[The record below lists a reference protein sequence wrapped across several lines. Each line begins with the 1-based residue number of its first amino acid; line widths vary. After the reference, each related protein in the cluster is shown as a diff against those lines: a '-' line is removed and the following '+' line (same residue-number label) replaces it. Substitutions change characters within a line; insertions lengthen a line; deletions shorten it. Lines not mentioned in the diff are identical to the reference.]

1 MLEVGEG
8 SKLEE
13 DEMKGSW
20 RMAEVGVRRRR
31 LEEGG
36 GGGWSMAEDR
46 GWCLEETGGGWRKLE
61 EFGFWRRLD
70 VGGGWRRWRL
80 EEGEVKGHSLRF
92 CPELG
97 ARRAA
102 P

>member
-1 MLEVGEG
+1 MLEKGG
-8 SKLEE
+8 SWRR
-13 DEMKGSW
+13 MKGSW

-61 EFGFWRRLD
+61 ETGGVCILAEARCWRRTEE
-70 VGGGWRRWRL
+70 VEVRGRRGQGTL
-80 EEGEVKGHSLRF
+80 TAFLS
-92 CPELG
+92 
-97 ARRAA
+97 
-102 P
+102 